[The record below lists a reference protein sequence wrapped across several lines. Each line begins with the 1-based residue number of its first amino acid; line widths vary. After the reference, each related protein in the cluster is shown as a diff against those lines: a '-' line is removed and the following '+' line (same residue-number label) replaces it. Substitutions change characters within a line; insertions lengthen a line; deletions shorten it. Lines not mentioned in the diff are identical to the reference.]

1 MLVRIKAG
9 ELWAE
14 DHFRGP
20 DKRVLN
26 YLHKARLVRFGTTD
40 NGLGVYSGFSL
51 TPAGRAALED

>member
-14 DHFRGP
+14 DHFHGP

-26 YLHKARLVRFGTTD
+26 YLHKARLVQFKNMD
-40 NGLGVYSGFSL
+40 NGLGPFSGFSL
-51 TPAGRAALED
+51 TEAGRAALED